1 MPKTET
7 KRTLTGSPGSQKRVK
22 KAMTYKD
29 GVSSSGVTDRPFVKK
44 IGKTAQK
51 VADTYADLRDK
62 VIIKDKRDRAIY
74 KEARDRD
81 RDRKF
86 ESYEDYKKR
95 MKKERVQKKAD
106 GGSIQKASTGIRSII
121 EEAMRKSV
129 KNKTLTQKQMD
140 KVVRNLDL
148 IDAGKK
154 PDNKKDG
161 GMMKKNLK
169 PVDKEK
175 NPGLAK
181 LPEEVRN
188 KMGFMKQG
196 GLAEATARLKAKGMK
211 DGGMVLEIGLR
222 PATKKE
228 NKMAKEMMGK
238 KPKKM
243 AGGGMVR
250 GTGAAIRGKGFKG
263 VF

>member
-1 MPKTET
+1 
-7 KRTLTGSPGSQKRVK
+7 
-22 KAMTYKD
+22 
-29 GVSSSGVTDRPFVKK
+29 
-44 IGKTAQK
+44 
-51 VADTYADLRDK
+51 
-62 VIIKDKRDRAIY
+62 
-74 KEARDRD
+74 
-81 RDRKF
+81 
-86 ESYEDYKKR
+86 

-106 GGSIQKASTGIRSII
+106 GGSIQKASKSIRSAI

-154 PDNKKDG
+154 PENKKDG

-181 LPEEVRN
+181 LPTEVRN
-188 KMGFMKQG
+188 KMGFMKDG
-196 GLAEATARLKAKGMK
+196 GTVALTNRDPLPSKMAKKGKTQKELQEEERAKRNKEIADKLKVKKFMK

-243 AGGGMVR
+243 AGGGMVAR

>member
-1 MPKTET
+1 ME
-7 KRTLTGSPGSQKRVK
+7 
-22 KAMTYKD
+22 
-29 GVSSSGVTDRPFVKK
+29 
-44 IGKTAQK
+44 
-51 VADTYADLRDK
+51 
-62 VIIKDKRDRAIY
+62 
-74 KEARDRD
+74 
-81 RDRKF
+81 
-86 ESYEDYKKR
+86 
-95 MKKERVQKKAD
+95 
-106 GGSIQKASTGIRSII
+106 KASKGIRSII
-121 EEAMRKSV
+121 EEAMKKSV
-129 KNKTLTQKQMD
+129 ENKTLTQKQMD
-140 KVVRNLDL
+140 KVIRNLDL

-154 PDNKKDG
+154 PENKKDG

-181 LPEEVRN
+181 LPTEVRN
-188 KMGFMKQG
+188 KMGF
-196 GLAEATARLKAKGMK
+196 MK

-250 GTGAAIRGKGFKG
+250 GTGAAIKGKGFKG

>member
-106 GGSIQKASTGIRSII
+106 GGSIQKASKSIRSAI

-129 KNKTLTQKQMD
+129 KNKTLTQRQMD

-154 PDNKKDG
+154 PDNK
-161 GMMKKNLK
+161 
-169 PVDKEK
+169 
-175 NPGLAK
+175 
-181 LPEEVRN
+181 
-188 KMGFMKQG
+188 
-196 GLAEATARLKAKGMK
+196 K

-250 GTGAAIRGKGFKG
+250 GTGAAIKGKGFKG

>member
-1 MPKTET
+1 ME
-7 KRTLTGSPGSQKRVK
+7 
-22 KAMTYKD
+22 
-29 GVSSSGVTDRPFVKK
+29 
-44 IGKTAQK
+44 
-51 VADTYADLRDK
+51 
-62 VIIKDKRDRAIY
+62 
-74 KEARDRD
+74 
-81 RDRKF
+81 
-86 ESYEDYKKR
+86 
-95 MKKERVQKKAD
+95 
-106 GGSIQKASTGIRSII
+106 KASKGIRSII
-121 EEAMRKSV
+121 EEAMKKSV
-129 KNKTLTQKQMD
+129 ENKTLTQKQMD
-140 KVVRNLDL
+140 KVIRNLDL

-154 PDNKKDG
+154 PENKKDG

-222 PATKKE
+222 PATAKE
-228 NKMAKEMMGK
+228 NKMAKQMMGK
-238 KPKKM
+238 NPKKM

-250 GTGAAIRGKGFKG
+250 GTGAAIKGKGFKG

>member
-7 KRTLTGSPGSQKRVK
+7 KRKLTGSPGSQKRVK

-29 GVSSSGVTDRPFVKK
+29 GVYSSGVTARPYVKK
-44 IGKTAQK
+44 IGKGAQK

-74 KEARDRD
+74 KEARDKD
-81 RDRKF
+81 RARKF

-95 MKKERVQKKAD
+95 MKKFRED
-106 GGSIQKASTGIRSII
+106 
-121 EEAMRKSV
+121 
-129 KNKTLTQKQMD
+129 
-140 KVVRNLDL
+140 
-148 IDAGKK
+148 KK
-154 PDNKKDG
+154 PQNKKDG

-188 KMGFMKQG
+188 KMGFMKDG
-196 GLAEATARLKAKGMK
+196 GDVTNIPPSQRRIAEKLKNFIEKNGRTPSTDAEIDSVYGKGAVDKEMRRLGAKKMK

-222 PATKKE
+222 PATAKE

-243 AGGGMVR
+243 AGGGMVSR
-250 GTGAAIRGKGFKG
+250 GTGAAIRGTKFKG

>member
-1 MPKTET
+1 ME
-7 KRTLTGSPGSQKRVK
+7 
-22 KAMTYKD
+22 
-29 GVSSSGVTDRPFVKK
+29 
-44 IGKTAQK
+44 
-51 VADTYADLRDK
+51 
-62 VIIKDKRDRAIY
+62 
-74 KEARDRD
+74 
-81 RDRKF
+81 
-86 ESYEDYKKR
+86 
-95 MKKERVQKKAD
+95 
-106 GGSIQKASTGIRSII
+106 KASKGIRSII

-243 AGGGMVR
+243 AGGGMVSR
-250 GTGAAIRGKGFKG
+250 GTGAAIRGKKFKG

>member
-1 MPKTET
+1 
-7 KRTLTGSPGSQKRVK
+7 
-22 KAMTYKD
+22 
-29 GVSSSGVTDRPFVKK
+29 
-44 IGKTAQK
+44 
-51 VADTYADLRDK
+51 
-62 VIIKDKRDRAIY
+62 
-74 KEARDRD
+74 
-81 RDRKF
+81 
-86 ESYEDYKKR
+86 
-95 MKKERVQKKAD
+95 
-106 GGSIQKASTGIRSII
+106 
-121 EEAMRKSV
+121 
-129 KNKTLTQKQMD
+129 
-140 KVVRNLDL
+140 
-148 IDAGKK
+148 
-154 PDNKKDG
+154 
-161 GMMKKNLK
+161 MKKNLK

-181 LPEEVRN
+181 LPTEVRN

-222 PATKKE
+222 PATAKE

-243 AGGGMVR
+243 ANGGMAR

>member
-1 MPKTET
+1 ME
-7 KRTLTGSPGSQKRVK
+7 
-22 KAMTYKD
+22 
-29 GVSSSGVTDRPFVKK
+29 
-44 IGKTAQK
+44 
-51 VADTYADLRDK
+51 
-62 VIIKDKRDRAIY
+62 
-74 KEARDRD
+74 
-81 RDRKF
+81 
-86 ESYEDYKKR
+86 
-95 MKKERVQKKAD
+95 
-106 GGSIQKASTGIRSII
+106 KASKGIRSII
-121 EEAMRKSV
+121 EEAMKKSV
-129 KNKTLTQKQMD
+129 QNKTLTQKQMD
-140 KVVRNLDL
+140 KVIRNLDL

-154 PDNKKDG
+154 PENKKDG

-181 LPEEVRN
+181 LPTEVRN
-188 KMGFMKQG
+188 KMGF
-196 GLAEATARLKAKGMK
+196 MK

-250 GTGAAIRGKGFKG
+250 GTGAAIKGKGFKG

>member
-1 MPKTET
+1 ME
-7 KRTLTGSPGSQKRVK
+7 
-22 KAMTYKD
+22 
-29 GVSSSGVTDRPFVKK
+29 
-44 IGKTAQK
+44 
-51 VADTYADLRDK
+51 
-62 VIIKDKRDRAIY
+62 
-74 KEARDRD
+74 
-81 RDRKF
+81 
-86 ESYEDYKKR
+86 
-95 MKKERVQKKAD
+95 
-106 GGSIQKASTGIRSII
+106 KASKGIRSII
-121 EEAMRKSV
+121 EEAMKKSV
-129 KNKTLTQKQMD
+129 ENKTLTQKQMD
-140 KVVRNLDL
+140 KVIRNLDL

-154 PDNKKDG
+154 PENKKDG

-181 LPEEVRN
+181 LPTEVRN
-188 KMGFMKQG
+188 KMGF
-196 GLAEATARLKAKGMK
+196 MK

-238 KPKKM
+238 RPKKM
-243 AGGGMVR
+243 AGGGMVAR

>member
-1 MPKTET
+1 ME
-7 KRTLTGSPGSQKRVK
+7 
-22 KAMTYKD
+22 
-29 GVSSSGVTDRPFVKK
+29 
-44 IGKTAQK
+44 
-51 VADTYADLRDK
+51 
-62 VIIKDKRDRAIY
+62 
-74 KEARDRD
+74 
-81 RDRKF
+81 
-86 ESYEDYKKR
+86 
-95 MKKERVQKKAD
+95 
-106 GGSIQKASTGIRSII
+106 KASKGIRSII
-121 EEAMRKSV
+121 EEAMKKSV
-129 KNKTLTQKQMD
+129 ENKTLTQKQMD
-140 KVVRNLDL
+140 KVIRNLDL

-154 PDNKKDG
+154 LENKKDG

-181 LPEEVRN
+181 LPTEVRN
-188 KMGFMKQG
+188 KMGYMKDG
-196 GLAEATARLKAKGMK
+196 GDVTNMPPSQRRIAEKLKNFIEKNGRTPSTDAEIDSVYGKGAVDKEMKRLGAKKMK

-222 PATKKE
+222 PATAKE

-250 GTGAAIRGKGFKG
+250 GTGAAIKGKGFKG

>member
-1 MPKTET
+1 ME
-7 KRTLTGSPGSQKRVK
+7 
-22 KAMTYKD
+22 
-29 GVSSSGVTDRPFVKK
+29 
-44 IGKTAQK
+44 
-51 VADTYADLRDK
+51 
-62 VIIKDKRDRAIY
+62 
-74 KEARDRD
+74 
-81 RDRKF
+81 
-86 ESYEDYKKR
+86 
-95 MKKERVQKKAD
+95 
-106 GGSIQKASTGIRSII
+106 KASKGIRSII
-121 EEAMRKSV
+121 EEAMKKSV
-129 KNKTLTQKQMD
+129 ENKTLTQKQMD
-140 KVVRNLDL
+140 KVIRNLDL

-154 PDNKKDG
+154 PENKKDG

-222 PATKKE
+222 PATAKE

-243 AGGGMVR
+243 AGGGMVSR
-250 GTGAAIRGKGFKG
+250 GTGAAIRGKGF
-263 VF
+263 

>member
-1 MPKTET
+1 ME
-7 KRTLTGSPGSQKRVK
+7 
-22 KAMTYKD
+22 
-29 GVSSSGVTDRPFVKK
+29 
-44 IGKTAQK
+44 
-51 VADTYADLRDK
+51 
-62 VIIKDKRDRAIY
+62 
-74 KEARDRD
+74 
-81 RDRKF
+81 
-86 ESYEDYKKR
+86 
-95 MKKERVQKKAD
+95 
-106 GGSIQKASTGIRSII
+106 KASKGIRAII
-121 EEAMRKSV
+121 EEAMKKSV
-129 KNKTLTQKQMD
+129 ENKTLTQKQMD
-140 KVVRNLDL
+140 KVIRNLDL

-154 PDNKKDG
+154 PENKKDG

-181 LPEEVRN
+181 LPTEVRN

-238 KPKKM
+238 RPKKM
-243 AGGGMVR
+243 AGGGMGAR

>member
-1 MPKTET
+1 MEK
-7 KRTLTGSPGSQKRVK
+7 
-22 KAMTYKD
+22 
-29 GVSSSGVTDRPFVKK
+29 VSK
-44 IGKTAQK
+44 
-51 VADTYADLRDK
+51 
-62 VIIKDKRDRAIY
+62 
-74 KEARDRD
+74 
-81 RDRKF
+81 
-86 ESYEDYKKR
+86 
-95 MKKERVQKKAD
+95 
-106 GGSIQKASTGIRSII
+106 GIRSII

-238 KPKKM
+238 RPKKM
-243 AGGGMVR
+243 AGGGMVAR

>member
-1 MPKTET
+1 ME
-7 KRTLTGSPGSQKRVK
+7 
-22 KAMTYKD
+22 
-29 GVSSSGVTDRPFVKK
+29 
-44 IGKTAQK
+44 
-51 VADTYADLRDK
+51 
-62 VIIKDKRDRAIY
+62 
-74 KEARDRD
+74 
-81 RDRKF
+81 
-86 ESYEDYKKR
+86 
-95 MKKERVQKKAD
+95 
-106 GGSIQKASTGIRSII
+106 KASKGIRSII

-129 KNKTLTQKQMD
+129 ENKTLTQKQMD
-140 KVVRNLDL
+140 KVIRNLDL

-154 PDNKKDG
+154 PENKKDG

-188 KMGFMKQG
+188 KMGFMK
-196 GLAEATARLKAKGMK
+196 

-228 NKMAKEMMGK
+228 NKMAKEMMSK

-243 AGGGMVR
+243 AGGGMVAR

>member
-1 MPKTET
+1 ME
-7 KRTLTGSPGSQKRVK
+7 
-22 KAMTYKD
+22 
-29 GVSSSGVTDRPFVKK
+29 
-44 IGKTAQK
+44 
-51 VADTYADLRDK
+51 
-62 VIIKDKRDRAIY
+62 
-74 KEARDRD
+74 
-81 RDRKF
+81 
-86 ESYEDYKKR
+86 
-95 MKKERVQKKAD
+95 
-106 GGSIQKASTGIRSII
+106 KASKGIRSII
-121 EEAMRKSV
+121 EEAMKKSV
-129 KNKTLTQKQMD
+129 ENKTLTQKQMD
-140 KVVRNLDL
+140 KVIRNLDL

-154 PDNKKDG
+154 PENKKDG

-181 LPEEVRN
+181 LPTEVRN
-188 KMGFMKQG
+188 KMGF
-196 GLAEATARLKAKGMK
+196 MK

-243 AGGGMVR
+243 AGGGMVAR

>member
-1 MPKTET
+1 ME
-7 KRTLTGSPGSQKRVK
+7 
-22 KAMTYKD
+22 
-29 GVSSSGVTDRPFVKK
+29 
-44 IGKTAQK
+44 
-51 VADTYADLRDK
+51 
-62 VIIKDKRDRAIY
+62 
-74 KEARDRD
+74 
-81 RDRKF
+81 
-86 ESYEDYKKR
+86 
-95 MKKERVQKKAD
+95 
-106 GGSIQKASTGIRSII
+106 KASKSIRSAI
-121 EEAMRKSV
+121 EEAMKKSV
-129 KNKTLTQKQMD
+129 KNKTLTQEQMD

-154 PDNKKDG
+154 PENKKDG

-181 LPEEVRN
+181 LPTEVRN

-222 PATKKE
+222 PATAKE
-228 NKMAKEMMGK
+228 NKMAKKMMGK

-243 AGGGMVR
+243 ANGGMAR

>member
-1 MPKTET
+1 ME
-7 KRTLTGSPGSQKRVK
+7 
-22 KAMTYKD
+22 
-29 GVSSSGVTDRPFVKK
+29 
-44 IGKTAQK
+44 
-51 VADTYADLRDK
+51 
-62 VIIKDKRDRAIY
+62 
-74 KEARDRD
+74 
-81 RDRKF
+81 
-86 ESYEDYKKR
+86 
-95 MKKERVQKKAD
+95 
-106 GGSIQKASTGIRSII
+106 KASKGIRSII
-121 EEAMRKSV
+121 EEAMKKSV
-129 KNKTLTQKQMD
+129 ENKTLTQKQMD
-140 KVVRNLDL
+140 KVIRNLDL

-154 PDNKKDG
+154 PENKKDG

-188 KMGFMKQG
+188 KMGF
-196 GLAEATARLKAKGMK
+196 MK

-243 AGGGMVR
+243 AGGGMVSR

>member
-1 MPKTET
+1 ME
-7 KRTLTGSPGSQKRVK
+7 
-22 KAMTYKD
+22 
-29 GVSSSGVTDRPFVKK
+29 
-44 IGKTAQK
+44 
-51 VADTYADLRDK
+51 
-62 VIIKDKRDRAIY
+62 
-74 KEARDRD
+74 
-81 RDRKF
+81 
-86 ESYEDYKKR
+86 
-95 MKKERVQKKAD
+95 
-106 GGSIQKASTGIRSII
+106 KASKGIRSII
-121 EEAMRKSV
+121 EEAMKKSV
-129 KNKTLTQKQMD
+129 ENKTLTQKQMD
-140 KVVRNLDL
+140 KVIRNLDL

-154 PDNKKDG
+154 PENKKDG

-188 KMGFMKQG
+188 KMGF
-196 GLAEATARLKAKGMK
+196 MK

-250 GTGAAIRGKGFKG
+250 GTGAAIKGKGFKG

>member
-1 MPKTET
+1 ME
-7 KRTLTGSPGSQKRVK
+7 
-22 KAMTYKD
+22 
-29 GVSSSGVTDRPFVKK
+29 
-44 IGKTAQK
+44 
-51 VADTYADLRDK
+51 
-62 VIIKDKRDRAIY
+62 
-74 KEARDRD
+74 
-81 RDRKF
+81 
-86 ESYEDYKKR
+86 
-95 MKKERVQKKAD
+95 
-106 GGSIQKASTGIRSII
+106 KASKGIRSII
-121 EEAMRKSV
+121 EEAMKKSV

-181 LPEEVRN
+181 LPTEVRN
-188 KMGFMKQG
+188 KMGFMK
-196 GLAEATARLKAKGMK
+196 
-211 DGGMVLEIGLR
+211 DGGRVLEIGLR

-250 GTGAAIRGKGFKG
+250 GTGAAIKGKGFKG